1 MDIQLEKKKG
11 IQKKHIPYIAGGAVV
26 ILLLI
31 WIIFGNHASTLR
43 VDAASL
49 NIADVT
55 FGKFND
61 YIRLN
66 GQVQP
71 ISVVQLSPE
80 EGGIVQEKVVEEGA
94 HVKKGDVILRLSNSN
109 LDLQILNAESELA
122 EKQNLL
128 RNTQVTMQQD
138 KLNNETEKVQL
149 DIDTRRKQRT
159 YLQYERLYK
168 ERLISREEY
177 LQAKEDYEVAQ
188 KKHGLIT
195 ERLVQDS
202 IYRNI
207 QMDQMEDNLQNMRKN
222 VLLIRERKEK
232 LEVRATIDG
241 ELGLLDAELGQ
252 NITAGQ
258 MVGQI
263 NDLSD
268 FKIEAMIDEHYIDRV
283 TNGLPATFERQ
294 ETTFNLKVRKVY
306 PEVREGRFRTDFV
319 FEGKR
324 PDNIR
329 SGQTYYIDLQLGEPT
344 ESVLIPKGTF
354 FQVTGGNWIFVV
366 DKEGKKAYRR
376 QIRIGRQNPQYY
388 EVLEGLE
395 KGERVIVSGY
405 ESYKDNE
412 VLILTYIIHSG
423 FISGYQNRYGD
434 NLKPP
439 TNVYHRMTA

>member
-188 KKHGLIT
+188 KKHGMIT

-207 QMDQMEDNLQNMRKN
+207 QIDYMDDNLLNMIKN

-412 VLILTYIIHSG
+412 VLFFFFFFT
-423 FISGYQNRYGD
+423 
-434 NLKPP
+434 KK
-439 TNVYHRMTA
+439 

>member
-159 YLQYERLYK
+159 YLQYKRLYK

-222 VLLIRERKEK
+222 VLLIRERKDK

-412 VLILTYIIHSG
+412 VLIL
-423 FISGYQNRYGD
+423 
-434 NLKPP
+434 K
-439 TNVYHRMTA
+439 